1 MRNFIFGIVLVS
13 ILFSCNGYK
22 EKNIKKTI
30 SVTKKT
36 PVKDSVNDAKI
47 VSEGEF
53 KNNFDILLPRSYRS
67 YEGGNDAASLT
78 EKWIELYLENGE
90 YRLGKANFKIEKDF
104 DDCSG
109 DSLMIIAPKN
119 KVLVFMDYPE
129 LKVGKIESL
138 KIKKSIIWPGEKLSL
153 KFNNLQYD
161 LRGEGKIISKSKTF
175 TEDEN
180 EEDYYMVVEQY
191 KLYLTIGNTSG
202 KLLIAADACDGD
214 ANVQLLFAGDID
226 GDGKLDFVFGADRNY
241 EEERVILF
249 LSSKAENGEAV
260 KKVSEIAVQFD
271 C

>member
-1 MRNFIFGIVLVS
+1 MKNFILGIVLVS

-22 EKNIKKTI
+22 EKNIKKI
-30 SVTKKT
+30 VNVTNKT
-36 PVKDSVNDAKI
+36 PVKDSINKGEI
-47 VSEGEF
+47 VSEEEF
-53 KNNFDILLPRSYRS
+53 KNDFDILLPRSYRT

-78 EKWIELYLENGE
+78 ENWIELYEENGK
-90 YRLGKANFKIEKDF
+90 YYLGKANFKIEKDF

-161 LRGEGKIISKSKTF
+161 LRGEGKIISKSKRF

-191 KLYLTIGNTSG
+191 KLYLTIGNTSRE
-202 KLLIAADACDGD
+202 LLIAADACDGD

-249 LSSKAENGEAV
+249 LSSKAENDAGI